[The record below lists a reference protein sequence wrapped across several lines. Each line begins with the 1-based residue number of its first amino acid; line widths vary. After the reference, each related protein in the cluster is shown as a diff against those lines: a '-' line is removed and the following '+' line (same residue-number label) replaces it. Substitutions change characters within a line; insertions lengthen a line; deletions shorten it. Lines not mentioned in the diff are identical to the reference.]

1 MAPKTKQ
8 NKTKKHIWGMIKS
21 LWKLNVIMVLLRF
34 FKYLLSEEMEETS
47 SLTYGLHSWVEDTD
61 EQNQMKH
68 RQMAQN

>member
-1 MAPKTKQ
+1 
-8 NKTKKHIWGMIKS
+8 MIKS

-34 FKYLLSEEMEETS
+34 FKYLLSEEMEKTS

-68 RQMAQN
+68 RQMAQNK